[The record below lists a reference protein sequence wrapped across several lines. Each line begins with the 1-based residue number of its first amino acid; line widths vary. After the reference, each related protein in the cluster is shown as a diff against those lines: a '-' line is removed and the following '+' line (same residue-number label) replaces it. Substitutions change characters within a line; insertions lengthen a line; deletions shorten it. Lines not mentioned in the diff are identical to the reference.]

1 MAYKPQSP
9 YVPLNSEQK
18 AEVLRRIDS
27 GLSTNEIAELM
38 DIYPMQVAGVKA
50 ARARGSYQPATDT
63 EEITVDDAIETT
75 FGLERD
81 LQVAIRHN
89 IHQLDAN
96 LTIIDGGKERTVASG
111 RTDILARDRFGR
123 VVIELKAGM
132 GDISVIGQV
141 LAYVGDL
148 QAEDPAEPVRG
159 GHCPRFHPA
168 CGLGRPRRQYST
180 DALRAL
186 FHFSE
191 RVN

>member
-111 RTDILARDRFGR
+111 RTDILARDRVGR

-159 GHCPRFHPA
+159 VVIAHDFTPRAVSAARAGNIQLMRCGHSFTFQSA
-168 CGLGRPRRQYST
+168 
-180 DALRAL
+180 
-186 FHFSE
+186 
-191 RVN
+191 

>member
-1 MAYKPQSP
+1 MSYKPQSP

-18 AEVLRRIDS
+18 AEVCRHIDD
-27 GLSTNEIAELM
+27 GLSTNEIAERM

-50 ARARGSYQPATDT
+50 ALTRGKTDT
-63 EEITVDDAIETT
+63 EAITVDDALETT

-81 LQVAIRHN
+81 LQVALRHN

-111 RTDILARDRFGR
+111 RTDILARDQVGR
-123 VVIELKAGM
+123 VVLELKVGT
-132 GDISVIGQV
+132 GDTGVIGQV

-159 GHCPRFHPA
+159 VVIAHDFTQRAISAARAGNVQLMRYGHSFTFQVA
-168 CGLGRPRRQYST
+168 
-180 DALRAL
+180 
-186 FHFSE
+186 
-191 RVN
+191 

>member
-1 MAYKPQSP
+1 MSYKPQSP

-18 AEVLRRIDS
+18 AEVLQHIDS
-27 GLSTNEIAELM
+27 GLSTNQIAELM

-50 ARARGSYQPATDT
+50 ARARGSYQGPAPAET
-63 EEITVDDAIETT
+63 ITVDDALETT

-81 LQVAIRHN
+81 LQVALRHN

-111 RTDILARDRFGR
+111 RTDILAHDRVGR
-123 VVIELKAGM
+123 VVLELKAGVADT
-132 GDISVIGQV
+132 GVIGQV

-159 GHCPRFHPA
+159 VVIAHDFTPRAVSAARAGNVQLMRYGHSF
-168 CGLGRPRRQYST
+168 T
-180 DALRAL
+180 FRA
-186 FHFSE
+186 S
-191 RVN
+191 N

>member
-1 MAYKPQSP
+1 
-9 YVPLNSEQK
+9 
-18 AEVLRRIDS
+18 
-27 GLSTNEIAELM
+27 
-38 DIYPMQVAGVKA
+38 MQVAGVKA
-50 ARARGSYQPATDT
+50 ARARGSYQPPTDT

-89 IHQLDAN
+89 IHQLDPN

-111 RTDILARDRFGR
+111 RTDILARDRVGR

-159 GHCPRFHPA
+159 VVIAHDFTPRAVSAARAGNIQLMRYGHSF
-168 CGLGRPRRQYST
+168 T
-180 DALRAL
+180 FERA
-186 FHFSE
+186 
-191 RVN
+191 

>member
-1 MAYKPQSP
+1 MPYKPQSP

-18 AEVLRRIDS
+18 AEVLQRIDS

-111 RTDILARDRFGR
+111 RTDILARDRVGR

-159 GHCPRFHPA
+159 GVIAHDFTPRA
-168 CGLGRPRRQYST
+168 VS
-180 DALRAL
+180 AARAGNVQL
-186 FHFSE
+186 MRYGHSFTFQSA
-191 RVN
+191 